1 MKFASCIDD
10 DCDFCFSSLMEDK
23 RSLATIGF
31 DRSSKATMLIQ
42 EKTDHRIS
50 CRTTF
55 EAEVLFH
62 RGFTSI
68 DRDLVNPAALEEA
81 NRRFTEN
88 KDQRSIIVH
97 DALTETEVEALVIRT
112 ATIRNARKKK
122 KDLRHKEKN
131 GAGTQVDSHAV
142 EHLERKG
149 RMAQPLTQLS
159 NEEQRSF
166 NPLDTPVIGVAGQTP
181 ALQSPISPSE
191 KRILISPQ
199 TDISLST
206 MDRGSALSKKPN
218 TRRKRRV
225 YSSQHSRVSRVALNY
240 AGSPSTFSL
249 VSRQG
254 NNSEA
259 PGRSHASGA
268 RSRRPHVS
276 GSRKKQSS
284 KSLASKRSRR
294 SLLNEPQEPRVPDMP
309 SQGQRQTLI
318 LRQETARTNTTRLRK
333 IYETPESDKRDF
345 NPADVSTPMPTRR
358 ITRQHSYPASAPDNR
373 WSEDP
378 ADIFLDNPFRVARK
392 TSAWFKKFLG
402 GRRSA
407 PPNESV
413 TAASRRAL
421 R

>member
-10 DCDFCFSSLMEDK
+10 DCGFCFSSLMEDK
-23 RSLATIGF
+23 HGRATIGF

-42 EKTDHRIS
+42 EKTDHKIS
-50 CRTTF
+50 CRATF

-68 DRDLVNPAALEEA
+68 DRGLVNPAALEEA
-81 NRRFTEN
+81 NRRFTESKN
-88 KDQRSIIVH
+88 QRFIIAH
-97 DALTETEVEALVIRT
+97 DALTEAEVEALVIRT
-112 ATIRNARKKK
+112 ATIRNARKQK
-122 KDLRHKEKN
+122 KDLRYKEKN
-131 GAGTQVDSHAV
+131 GARTQADGNTV
-142 EHLERKG
+142 EHLKRKERMT
-149 RMAQPLTQLS
+149 RPLTQFS
-159 NEEQRSF
+159 DEKQRSF
-166 NPLDTPVIGVAGQTP
+166 NPLDTPVIGAAGQSS
-181 ALQSPISPSE
+181 ALQSPMSPSE
-191 KRILISPQ
+191 KRILILPQ
-199 TDISLST
+199 TDMSLST
-206 MDRGSALSKKPN
+206 MDRGTALSKKLN
-218 TRRKRRV
+218 TRHKRRV
-225 YSSQHSRVSRVALNY
+225 YPSQHSRVSRVALNY
-240 AGSPSTFSL
+240 AGSPSTSSL

-259 PGRSHASGA
+259 PGRSHASGT
-268 RSRRPHVS
+268 RSKGPHVA

-294 SLLNEPQEPRVPDMP
+294 SLLNEVQEPRVPDIL

-318 LRQETARTNTTRLRK
+318 LRQESARTNTTRLRK

-345 NPADVSTPMPTRR
+345 NPADISTPTPTRR
-358 ITRQHSYPASAPDNR
+358 VTRQQSYPASVPDGR

-378 ADIFLDNPFRVARK
+378 ADIFDNPFTVAQK

-402 GRRSA
+402 GRKSA

-413 TAASRRAL
+413 TAASRRVL